1 MNVLLRANWESV
13 QDSEAAKVPGKIT
26 ATAWQ
31 GSWREGLTKGYLLS
45 IH

>member
-1 MNVLLRANWESV
+1 MNVLLRANRESV
-13 QDSEAAKVPGKIT
+13 QDSGTVKVPGKIT

-31 GSWREGLTKGYLLS
+31 ASWWERLTKGYLLS